1 LLLPRRFE
9 FEKDC
14 SQEEKDSISN
24 PLKSKVLVLNQSYE
38 PISIC
43 SVKKAIHLLLLTK
56 AELVAPKNGLQLHSV
71 NFRIPLPSIIRL
83 SRYIKIPYKK
93 IELSRKNILRRDGYR
108 CQYCGTTT
116 GNLTVDHI
124 IPKSRGGADTW
135 ENLVTACISCNN
147 KKGNRTPEE
156 AGMKLIARP
165 RKPNHII
172 FIKNFVG
179 SSIDSQWKPYLF
191 SD

>member
-1 LLLPRRFE
+1 VE

-14 SQEEKDSISN
+14 SLDEKDFAVN

-43 SVKKAIHLLLLTK
+43 SVKKAILLLLLTK
-56 AELVAPKNGLQLHSV
+56 AELIAPKDGLVLRSV
-71 NFRIPLPSIIRL
+71 NNKVPLPSIIRL
-83 SRYIKIPYKK
+83 SRYIKIPHKK

-108 CQYCGTTT
+108 CQYCGTTS

-124 IPKSRGGADTW
+124 IPKSRGGTDTW

-156 AGMKLIARP
+156 AGMKLLAKP

-172 FIKNFVG
+172 FIKSFVG

-191 SD
+191 VD